1 MAESWGVLVLRV
13 WVRDG
18 DPATLRAHISQ
29 SLEVAA
35 RRYSI
40 GVAHGM
46 DEILAVVRTWLGAYL
61 AQAARARRE
70 K

>member
-1 MAESWGVLVLRV
+1 MLVLRV

-29 SLEVAA
+29 SIEVAA
-35 RRYSI
+35 QRYSI

-46 DEILAVVRTWLGAYL
+46 DEILAVVRTWLSAYL
-61 AQAARARRE
+61 TQATRKRRAR
-70 K
+70 